1 MLTKKPT
8 FWDNFLLEY
17 LQYKD
22 NNVGDVVSEQP
33 SIFFDNEV
41 TKTIIYI
48 PEGSIQNNYD
58 ASLN

>member
-1 MLTKKPT
+1 M
-8 FWDNFLLEY
+8 EY
-17 LQYKD
+17 LQYKG

-33 SIFFDNEV
+33 STFFADEA